1 MKIQNGCTIIQHGN
15 RASKYNKGSKVKISR
30 RLVKKKE
37 RKRRGGGCGMGGG
50 GYSVQPASYV
60 SFKRDI
66 VITDN

>member
-1 MKIQNGCTIIQHGN
+1 MVVLIQHGN

-30 RLVKKKE
+30 RLVKKK
-37 RKRRGGGCGMGGG
+37 RGGGCGMGGG
-50 GYSVQPASYV
+50 GCSVQPASYV

>member
-37 RKRRGGGCGMGGG
+37 EVVDAEWVEED
-50 GYSVQPASYV
+50 SVQPASYV